1 MAEPQTKTSAASK
14 TTQGP
19 AQNLK
24 FRELIPVNPNI
35 DFVSNRY
42 IFAAISMVL
51 NIVAIVLFFTVGLNY
66 GVDFR
71 GGTDIRVRF
80 AEPTTAAAVREEVAP
95 LNLRDLVVQ
104 DFGQQGREFLLRFD
118 VEEGEEM
125 ASIPGTLSGVFAKAH
140 PGEKGF
146 ELLSTESVGPK
157 VGAQLRQQGI
167 LAVIFATVCMG
178 IYIALRFQWS
188 FGIGAVVALIHDV
201 LITLGALI
209 IARYTFDLT
218 TLAALLTIVG
228 FSVNDTIIV
237 SDPHPR
243 DLAAQPEDGPR
254 DRDQPEHQRDPV
266 ADAAH
271 HGHRAAG
278 AGRDAAV
285 RRRHAAPVRVLAPGR
300 LRRRRLLDD
309 LHRRADRAAL
319 DRSQQDHELV
329 IGGRRAARLSQRR
342 GGARSDWKPRA
353 PVAQVDRAQDS

>member
-14 TTQGP
+14 TPQGP
-19 AQNLK
+19 AQNLN
-24 FRELIPVNPNI
+24 FRELIPVSPNI
-35 DFVSNRY
+35 DFVTNRY
-42 IFAAISMVL
+42 VFAAISMVL
-51 NIVAIVLFFTVGLNY
+51 NVVAIVLFFTVGLNY

-104 DFGQQGREFLLRFD
+104 DFGQQGREYLLRFD

-125 ASIPGTLSGVFAKAH
+125 ASIPDTLSGVFAKAH

-201 LITLGALI
+201 LITLGALV

-237 SDPHPR
+237 SDRIRETLRRNPKM
-243 DLAAQPEDGPR
+243 DLATAINRSINETLSRTLLTTGTVLLVL
-254 DRDQPEHQRDPV
+254 V
-266 ADAAH
+266 AMLLF
-271 HGHRAAG
+271 AG
-278 AGRDAAV
+278 ATLRPFAFSLLIGFAV
-285 RRRHAAPVRVLAPGR
+285 GVYSTIYIAAPIVL
-300 LRRRRLLDD
+300 LWT
-309 LHRRADRAAL
+309 
-319 DRSQQDHELV
+319 DRSKV
-329 IGGRRAARLSQRR
+329 TN
-342 GGARSDWKPRA
+342 
-353 PVAQVDRAQDS
+353 